1 MKLIMAIVSSD
12 DSRDVV
18 SRLTKAGFRATVIS
32 TTGGFLREGNTTVF
46 IGTED
51 DRVPAAIEVLR
62 QSCRRRTQWVSP
74 LPTLEGPGLEMSEP
88 IEVSVGG
95 AVIFVMNV
103 EQFVQA

>member
-18 SRLTKAGFRATVIS
+18 NRLTRSGFRATVIS
-32 TTGGFLREGNTTVF
+32 TTGGFLREGNTTIF
-46 IGTED
+46 IGTGDEQ
-51 DRVPAAIEVLR
+51 VNQAIEIIR

>member
-18 SRLTKAGFRATVIS
+18 NRLTRAGFRATVIS
-32 TTGGFLREGNTTVF
+32 TTGGFLREGNTTIFV
-46 IGTED
+46 GTED
-51 DRVPAAIEVLR
+51 DQVAQAIEIVR

-95 AVIFVMNV
+95 AVVFVMNV